1 MECNQCARGGEKER
15 ERKRERKRI
24 DRSDTIACGPRVRS
38 MTERESEKTARPR
51 EKERERGGERK
62 RERE

>member
-1 MECNQCARGGEKER
+1 MECNLCARGGEKER

-38 MTERESEKTARPR
+38 MRERESERKGVSKK
-51 EKERERGGERK
+51 EKRNSCERLVTRV
-62 RERE
+62 